1 MVLIF
6 SRYLD
11 PKSAKIAGTNLY
23 RDEIMEVFVLLFNV
37 GTDNEGIHTLKVNP
51 PDGEDM
57 VLAFEAEDDATR
69 FAVLLEAQDFL
80 EPTVEPIDE
89 EELKE
94 ICLQAGL
101 GYKFVPEGQ
110 LEIPPEQNMEET
122 GWQPGRKP
130 ESPATGPS
138 QDLDDIRRRL
148 ERLLE

>member
-1 MVLIF
+1 
-6 SRYLD
+6 
-11 PKSAKIAGTNLY
+11 
-23 RDEIMEVFVLLFNV
+23 MEVFVLLFNV

-89 EELKE
+89 EEIKA
-94 ICLQAGL
+94 ICSQSGL

-110 LEIPPEQNMEET
+110 LEIPPEQNMDAT
-122 GWQPGRKP
+122 LWQENQKP
-130 ESPATGPS
+130 EPAGPP
-138 QDLDDIRRRL
+138 QDNLDDIRRQL

>member
-1 MVLIF
+1 
-6 SRYLD
+6 
-11 PKSAKIAGTNLY
+11 
-23 RDEIMEVFVLLFNV
+23 MEVFVLLFNV
-37 GTDNEGIHTLKVNP
+37 GTDNEGIHTLKINP
-51 PDGEDM
+51 PEGEDT

-94 ICLQAGL
+94 ICLQSGL

-110 LEIPPEQNMEET
+110 LEIPPEQNMDET
-122 GWQPGRKP
+122 LWQ
-130 ESPATGPS
+130 ENQSPVMEMPTSDGPPPD
-138 QDLDDIRRRL
+138 DLDDIRRQL